1 MKNSASIIIPIFNEE
16 ENILILLKEI
26 QLTCNFFNYYEI
38 IIVDDKSNDD
48 SVIKILQKKINNLNL
63 LKNNK
68 NMGQSYCLYK
78 GVKEA
83 KFETIVTLDGDL
95 QNDPKDIKTL
105 FDEYLKNNNTKLV
118 SGIRK
123 KRKDSIIKII
133 SSKIANNVRS
143 YILKDG
149 CEDTGCSL
157 KVFDKKTFLN
167 IPFFNGIHRFIPAFF
182 VAMKKKVVY
191 VNVNHRPR
199 RFGNSNYSTV
209 DRLFIG
215 IADIYRVKK
224 MIKKLN

>member
-1 MKNSASIIIPIFNEE
+1 MKNSASIVIPIFNEE
-16 ENILILLKEI
+16 ENILILLEEI

-143 YILKDG
+143 YK
-149 CEDTGCSL
+149 
-157 KVFDKKTFLN
+157 
-167 IPFFNGIHRFIPAFF
+167 
-182 VAMKKKVVY
+182 
-191 VNVNHRPR
+191 
-199 RFGNSNYSTV
+199 
-209 DRLFIG
+209 
-215 IADIYRVKK
+215 
-224 MIKKLN
+224 

>member
-105 FDEYLKNNNTKLV
+105 FDEYL
-118 SGIRK
+118 IRELSANANDM
-123 KRKDSIIKII
+123 RFEIHNPHDI
-133 SSKIANNVRS
+133 S
-143 YILKDG
+143 
-149 CEDTGCSL
+149 
-157 KVFDKKTFLN
+157 
-167 IPFFNGIHRFIPAFF
+167 
-182 VAMKKKVVY
+182 
-191 VNVNHRPR
+191 
-199 RFGNSNYSTV
+199 
-209 DRLFIG
+209 
-215 IADIYRVKK
+215 
-224 MIKKLN
+224 